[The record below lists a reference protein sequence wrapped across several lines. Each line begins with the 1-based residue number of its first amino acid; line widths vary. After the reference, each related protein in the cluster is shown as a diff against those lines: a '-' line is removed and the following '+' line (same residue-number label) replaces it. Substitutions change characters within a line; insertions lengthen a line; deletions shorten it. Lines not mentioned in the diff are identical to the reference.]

1 MHAAINPAPTV
12 KLLNGVEMPQ
22 LGLGTWPMDDAQATR
37 AVVSALGQGYR
48 LIDTAEN
55 YQNETGVGAGIR
67 QSGVSRDQIFVTT
80 KFNREWHSLE
90 GPRQACEASLK
101 RLGLDYIDLLLI
113 HWPNP
118 KQGRYV
124 EAFQGLTRLLE
135 TGLVRAIGTSN
146 FTVPHLQR
154 LLDQGL
160 VPHVN
165 QIQLDPY
172 HLRSDIVALHQAH
185 GIVTETWSPIG
196 RGGDLLSDPTITA
209 IAEAHGRTPA
219 QVVLRWHT
227 QLGYIPA
234 PKSSD
239 PVRQAQNLNVFDF
252 QLSEAEMNA
261 LNALD
266 RPNDPKMLD
275 AERFGH

>member
-1 MHAAINPAPTV
+1 MNATAQPTPTLT
-12 KLLNGVEMPQ
+12 LLNGVAMPQ

-37 AVVSALGQGYR
+37 AVASALDLGYR

-55 YQNETGVGAGIR
+55 YRNETGVGAGIR

-80 KFNREWHSLE
+80 KFNREWHSVD
-90 GPRQACEASLK
+90 GVKQACKASLS

-118 KQGRYV
+118 AQDRYV
-124 EAFQGLTRLLE
+124 DAFHGLTRLLE
-135 TGLVRAIGTSN
+135 SGVVRAIGTSN
-146 FTVPHLQR
+146 FKVTHLQR

-172 HLRSDIVALHQAH
+172 HLRDDVVALHNAH
-185 GIVTETWSPIG
+185 GIVTETWSPLG
-196 RGGDLLSDPTITA
+196 RGGEMLADPAITA
-209 IAEAHGRTPA
+209 VAERHGRTPA
-219 QVVLRWHT
+219 QVVLRWQT
-227 QLGYIPA
+227 QSGYVPA

-239 PVRQAQNLNVFDF
+239 PIRQAQNLNVFDF
-252 QLSEAEMNA
+252 ELSADEMTA
-261 LNALD
+261 LNTLN
-266 RPNDPKMLD
+266 RPDPKMMD
-275 AERFGH
+275 ADVFGH